1 MKALVC
7 VNVPVFCKTA
17 ILSLS
22 LILYCATRT
31 IGMGI
36 NDHLSWSM
44 EPRPIK
50 GKVFDSKNAPLA
62 GVTVT
67 IKGLKKNAVTDDAG
81 NYVIEANTG
90 DILVFSY
97 TGFTTQEIKIGNS
110 SSLNVHM
117 VEDDKSLNTVVVVGY
132 GSQSKAKVT
141 GAIAT
146 IKMDDVLG
154 DRPVSTVSA
163 LLQGTVPGLQSTI
176 NSGQPGASTSLN
188 VRGATDLNT
197 SGNSVNAGGPLILVD
212 NVPFKSKK

>member
-81 NYVIEANTG
+81 NYVI
-90 DILVFSY
+90 
-97 TGFTTQEIKIGNS
+97 
-110 SSLNVHM
+110 
-117 VEDDKSLNTVVVVGY
+117 
-132 GSQSKAKVT
+132 
-141 GAIAT
+141 
-146 IKMDDVLG
+146 
-154 DRPVSTVSA
+154 
-163 LLQGTVPGLQSTI
+163 
-176 NSGQPGASTSLN
+176 
-188 VRGATDLNT
+188 
-197 SGNSVNAGGPLILVD
+197 
-212 NVPFKSKK
+212 